1 LAPPDEKDGRAEV
14 IRRVAITGG
23 PGAGK
28 STVAARLGRELAGQ
42 VVVVPEVATHLLGGF
57 FPSISDAEDRRAVQ
71 RAIYH
76 VQLNLESVHRKR
88 ASADMVLLFDRGIP
102 DGAAY
107 WPDGCQAFFEA
118 VCGDAAAARARYD
131 AVVFLQTAAAGGLP
145 IDGQGA
151 ESPNLARSEGQAEA
165 VRVDT
170 LLRQVW
176 APHPNFRFV
185 GYTATFEQ
193 KVAAALEQLRQLIR
207 AS

>member
-1 LAPPDEKDGRAEV
+1 V
-14 IRRVAITGG
+14 IRKVAISGG

-28 STVAARLGRELAGQ
+28 STVAARLGRELSGQ

-57 FPSISDAEDRRAVQ
+57 FPRISDTEERRAVQ

-76 VQLNLESVHRKR
+76 VQLNLESVHRRR
-88 ASADMVLLFDRGIP
+88 AGLDTVLLFDRGIL

-107 WPDGCQAFFEA
+107 WPDGCEAFFQA
-118 VCGDAAAARARYD
+118 VCGDAGAARAQYD
-131 AVVFLQTAAAGGLP
+131 AVVFLETAAAGGLP

-151 ESPNLARSEGQAEA
+151 ESPNLARTEGQAEA

-185 GYTATFEQ
+185 GYRATFEE

-207 AS
+207 AT